1 MAVSKGL
8 GPIMMHFLGPG
19 TLWPNK
25 SKVLIIKVKD
35 GGETVGKLPD
45 GVTLRYNE
53 CVYTNS

>member
-1 MAVSKGL
+1 MSKGL